1 MDEKSSFQEKKI
13 PVSDLYEALQHNE
26 KLDKIPDTIETNR
39 IYRLALASN
48 TKDAFKFD
56 KYAWKNTRR
65 TPYPKKNPECVKIYY
80 SCVNADKKKDGRCV
94 KHVFISKV
102 NDLDVLVCYFG
113 NFYIAEKRPHGSCR
127 L

>member
-1 MDEKSSFQEKKI
+1 MDEKSPFQEKKI

-48 TKDAFKFD
+48 TKGKFQSYQYSFKEFLKNLDAYKFD

-65 TPYPKKNPECVKIYY
+65 TPYPKNNPEFVKIYY
-80 SCVNADKKKDGRCV
+80 SCVNADKKKDG
-94 KHVFISKV
+94 
-102 NDLDVLVCYFG
+102 
-113 NFYIAEKRPHGSCR
+113 
-127 L
+127 